1 MVKIKIRKDL
11 VQDGIEYI
19 PTYEPNVFLS
29 ATQIDQAELV
39 SCDDDGVVTI
49 KLITGKTCMVDS
61 IDLEYENE

>member
-1 MVKIKIRKDL
+1 MTRIKIRKDL
-11 VQDGIEYI
+11 VEDGVDYI

-29 ATQIDQAELV
+29 TTQVEQAELV

-49 KLITGKTCMVDS
+49 KLITGKTYMVDS

>member
-1 MVKIKIRKDL
+1 MTRIKIRQDL
-11 VQDGIEYI
+11 VDDGVDYI

-29 ATQIDQAELV
+29 TTQIEQAELV

-49 KLITGKTCMVDS
+49 KLITGKTYMVDS

>member
-1 MVKIKIRKDL
+1 MTRIKIRQDL
-11 VQDGIEYI
+11 VDEGVDYI

-29 ATQIDQAELV
+29 TTQIEQAELV

-49 KLITGKTCMVDS
+49 KLITGKTYMVDS